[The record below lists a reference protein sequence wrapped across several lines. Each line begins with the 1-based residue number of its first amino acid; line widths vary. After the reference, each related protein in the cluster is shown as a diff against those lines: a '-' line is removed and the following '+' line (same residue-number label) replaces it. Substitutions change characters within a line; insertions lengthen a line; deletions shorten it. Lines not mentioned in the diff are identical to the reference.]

1 MHSSVSSYTCDGSD
15 RSSACMGDRRQ
26 RASQWLL
33 PAACMHAGFIYHARK
48 TRTCILPAGKTIT
61 VCANRRS
68 ARRGRDAV
76 TVSTPTAVA
85 VAVVHVRARTSPPLV
100 TSPEPRRPRP
110 RMAGGRRQ
118 GRERRAG
125 EVAYARRGILV
136 GERNW
141 PVQPA
146 RCTHARCWLHC
157 NSASKYLCSRSY
169 CNFLQQK
176 KLPLAAGSRLRAAL
190 GTTVL
195 SRHWPSGGPALR
207 VCRVCDRS
215 GPQGP

>member
-1 MHSSVSSYTCDGSD
+1 
-15 RSSACMGDRRQ
+15 
-26 RASQWLL
+26 
-33 PAACMHAGFIYHARK
+33 MHACRFIYHARK

-85 VAVVHVRARTSPPLV
+85 VAVAVVHVRARTSPPLV
-100 TSPEPRRPRP
+100 TSPEPRCPRP

-125 EVAYARRGILV
+125 EGEVAYARRGILV
-136 GERNW
+136 GEETGRSS
-141 PVQPA
+141 PA
-146 RCTHARCWLHC
+146 RCTHAT
-157 NSASKYLCSRSY
+157 
-169 CNFLQQK
+169 
-176 KLPLAAGSRLRAAL
+176 LAAGCIATLQASISAAEATVTFCSKKNCRWLQAAGCARPWGLLYCPGTGRLQGR
-190 GTTVL
+190 
-195 SRHWPSGGPALR
+195 PSGM
-207 VCRVCDRS
+207 CRVCDRS

>member
-1 MHSSVSSYTCDGSD
+1 
-15 RSSACMGDRRQ
+15 
-26 RASQWLL
+26 
-33 PAACMHAGFIYHARK
+33 MHACRFIYHARK

-176 KLPLAAGSRLRAAL
+176 NCRWLQAAGCARPWGLLYCPGTSRLRLAGPGRTDRTDRAAPL
-190 GTTVL
+190 TGRRTRRRARERE
-195 SRHWPSGGPALR
+195 RHAH
-207 VCRVCDRS
+207 
-215 GPQGP
+215 

>member
-1 MHSSVSSYTCDGSD
+1 
-15 RSSACMGDRRQ
+15 MGDRRQ

-146 RCTHARCWLHC
+146 RCTHAT
-157 NSASKYLCSRSY
+157 
-169 CNFLQQK
+169 
-176 KLPLAAGSRLRAAL
+176 LAAGCIATLQASISAAEATVTFCSKKTAAGCRQHAARGL

-195 SRHWPSGGPALR
+195 SRHWPSASLAGPGWT
-207 VCRVCDRS
+207 DRTDRAAPLT
-215 GPQGP
+215 GRRARERERHAH